1 MDFLDLLPF
10 TTTKIEATTNTGQ
23 LSTGTGFFFAFNSDQ
38 QQSSIPVLITNR
50 HMVENMISITIK
62 ITTKKNNLPQ
72 IGNYLPFTI
81 ELNKNNMIMH
91 PNKGID
97 LSIIILAPYI
107 GSHIKS
113 LFIPYLSK
121 ENIATEKELQH
132 INILHDIIM
141 VGYPDGISDEINNMP
156 IFRKGITATNPSID
170 YNGHHEFLIDASC
183 FPGSSGSP
191 VMSYEN
197 GMVRDADGNFTIN
210 YGAKL
215 IGIQAK
221 TFLHN
226 SNGKIVPIEIPT
238 QVIPGVITSIPN
250 NLGIVVKASCI
261 LDFESLLPPH

>member
-1 MDFLDLLPF
+1 
-10 TTTKIEATTNTGQ
+10 
-23 LSTGTGFFFAFNSDQ
+23 
-38 QQSSIPVLITNR
+38 
-50 HMVENMISITIK
+50 
-62 ITTKKNNLPQ
+62 
-72 IGNYLPFTI
+72 
-81 ELNKNNMIMH
+81 
-91 PNKGID
+91 
-97 LSIIILAPYI
+97 
-107 GSHIKS
+107 
-113 LFIPYLSK
+113 
-121 ENIATEKELQH
+121 
-132 INILHDIIM
+132 M